1 MIEPA
6 PVLTAQIAVEN
17 TVYHFDKLFSYAVPE
32 RFAASIRPGMRVAVP
47 FGTGNRQRVGVVFE
61 LSQGEGG
68 ALKSISAVLD
78 REETLTPDMLELAK
92 WMKERCYC
100 TLFEAVKLMIPS
112 GFHLRLKDSYV
123 LSADFKDFDREEYPP
138 LQWQVILL
146 LKAAGRAVPM
156 ETISARLGINAEAPD
171 FVSLLERGVVCRV
184 NTAMSRIRDAVSKM
198 VRPLP
203 DFSGKL
209 TPRQR
214 EVYEVLCDVGEAS
227 EKELCYFTGAS
238 ASVVKALA
246 DKGAAEVFEYEVY
259 RRPAFFQDA
268 KPPEALN
275 LSPSQQQAFDG
286 LLSDYRGER
295 ENAPRTALLYGVTGS
310 GKTSVFLKLIEAVR
324 ADGRGVIVMV
334 PEISLTGQAISRFRQ
349 VFGDGIAV
357 FHSGLSL
364 GERLDEWKR
373 VRRGE
378 AKIVVGTRSA
388 VFAPVQDLGLIVID
402 EEQEHTYK
410 SESSPRYDA
419 REVARFRCRQAG
431 AFCLL
436 SSATPSVESCRMATE
451 GKYGFYKLETRFG
464 PAHIPKVRLIDMNLE
479 SFPGDGNA
487 IGNTLAEALIENFE
501 EGRQSIV
508 LLNRRGYH
516 TFATCTS
523 CGEVV
528 SCPNCSISLTYHSAN
543 DRLMCHYCGYS
554 VPATKTCPSC
564 GKETLS
570 FRGLGTQRAEE
581 QLVQLLPEARVLRLD
596 TDSVTARFSLDKR
609 LDEFA
614 RGEYDVMVGT
624 QMVAKGLDFENVTLV
639 GVLSA
644 DQSLYSDDF
653 RSNERTFDLLTQ
665 VVGRAGRGKYPGAAM
680 IQTYAPEHPV
690 LHFSAEQDYFGFYE
704 QETAFRKA
712 MLYPPYVDLLV
723 IGFVGT
729 QESSVKKGAETFL
742 EMLSGLAAKEYPK
755 LPLRVL
761 RPSPAA
767 VARVGGKYRYKI
779 IMKCKNTSQL
789 REMVSR
795 LLISFAGLRE
805 FQQVTAYA
813 DANPAR
819 IL

>member
-1 MIEPA
+1 MIET
-6 PVLTAQIAVEN
+6 TAQIAVEN
-17 TVYHFDKLFSYAVPE
+17 TVYHFDKLFSYTVPQ
-32 RFAASIRPGMRVAVP
+32 ALLDKVRPGVRVAVP
-47 FGTGNRQRVGVVFE
+47 FGAGNRKRVGVVFSLGAE
-61 LSQGEGG
+61 ESEG
-68 ALKSISAVLD
+68 LKPIADVLD
-78 REETLTPDMLELAK
+78 REEPLTPDFLELAR
-92 WMKERCYC
+92 WMKERYYC

-112 GFHLRLKDSYV
+112 GFHLRLTDSYL
-123 LSADFKDFDREEYPP
+123 LSAEFKDFDREEYSPVG
-138 LQWQVILL
+138 WQIIMLL
-146 LKAAGRAVPM
+146 RNAGKAVPI
-156 ETISARLGINAEAPD
+156 ETIESKLGVNAESPD
-171 FVSLLERGVVCRV
+171 FVDLLDRGIVCKV
-184 NTAMSRIRDAVSKM
+184 NTAMSRVKDAVSKM
-198 VRPLP
+198 VRPIP

-209 TPRQR
+209 TPRQKD
-214 EVYEVLCDVGEAS
+214 VYSVLCDVGEAS

-238 ASVVKALA
+238 SSVVKALEQ
-246 DKGAAEVFEYEVY
+246 KGAAQTFEYEVY
-259 RRPAFFQDA
+259 RRPAFFSSDRPAAQI
-268 KPPEALN
+268 E
-275 LSPSQQQAFDG
+275 LSPSQQAAFDG
-286 LLSDYRGER
+286 LLADYRGER

-324 ADGRGVIVMV
+324 EDGKGVIVMV
-334 PEISLTGQAISRFRQ
+334 PEISLTGQAIHRFRQ
-349 VFGDGIAV
+349 SFGDKIAV

-378 AKIVVGTRSA
+378 AKIVIGTRSA

-419 REVARFRCRQAG
+419 REVARFRCHQAG

-436 SSATPSVESCRMATE
+436 SSATPSVESAKAAQD
-451 GKYGFYKLETRFG
+451 GSFGFYKLETRFG
-464 PAHIPKVRLIDMNLE
+464 SAQIPDVRLIDMNLE

-487 IGNTLAEALIENFE
+487 IGNTLGEALLENFE
-501 EGRQSIV
+501 AGRQSIV

-516 TFATCTS
+516 TFATCTT

-528 SCPNCSISLTYHSAN
+528 TCPNCSISLTYHSAN

-554 VPATKTCPSC
+554 IPMRKDCPSC
-564 GKETLS
+564 GNETLS

-581 QLVQLLPEARVLRLD
+581 QLSQLLPQARILRLD
-596 TDSVTARFSLDKR
+596 TDSVTARFSLDKK

-665 VVGRAGRGKYPGAAM
+665 VVGRAGRGKFPGTAM

-690 LHFSAEQDYFGFYE
+690 LHFAAAQDYFGFYE
-704 QETAFRKA
+704 QEAAFRKA

-729 QESSVKKGAETFL
+729 QEKAVKQGAETFL
-742 EMLSGLAAKEYPK
+742 QQLSDLAATEYPN

-779 IMKCKNTSQL
+779 IIKCKNVKPL
-789 REMVSR
+789 REMISR
-795 LLISFAGLRE
+795 LLVSFAGLKE

-819 IL
+819 IF